1 MQDPMAALR
10 TFQLMQS
17 KQYKKQVHI
26 FLNGPCGSCVK
37 GIFSKRRHAG
47 SEQHR
52 DPQLSSQDDQEAA
65 VAVWAWS
72 ASLLYHHWQSL
83 QRLSSAMDHGESRSH
98 KTQARQHT
106 KTYTQCLGQAWKIP
120 IKLVLMWLYTKANKQ
135 HIIWHVMCK
144 WTGWFGSLHKFVT
157 QGNVFGHH
165 GHPGRTHH
173 SPLQSNLSTPFKV
186 LVFSLFV

>member
-26 FLNGPCGSCVK
+26 FLKGTWGTCVK

-65 VAVWAWS
+65 VAVWTWS

-144 WTGWFGSLHKFVT
+144 WPAGSDHYTSLLHKETCLGIMDTLAALTILPCSQIWAPPSRF
-157 QGNVFGHH
+157 
-165 GHPGRTHH
+165 
-173 SPLQSNLSTPFKV
+173 
-186 LVFSLFV
+186 